1 MPNKRMHYRA
11 CNLCE
16 ALCGIE
22 IELEGDTI
30 IAIRGDKNDP
40 FSRGH
45 ICPKATALQDI
56 YHDPNRLKRPVRRT
70 ENGWEEIS
78 WEEAFTEVTQ
88 NLKAIQEKYGRDAVG
103 IYLGNPNVHNTGA
116 ILYGAPF
123 IRSLRT
129 KNRFSATSV
138 DQLPHHFASYFML
151 GHQLLLPVPD
161 IDRTQHMLILGANPL
176 QSNGSLMTAPD
187 VKNRLKAIQ
196 ARNGKI
202 VVIDPRKTLTAQLAD
217 EHHFIKPSTDAH
229 FLMAFIHVLFSE
241 NLVSLGRLETYIDG
255 IETIQNLVQDF
266 TPEAVAPITGIS
278 AETIRQIVKDFTSAE
293 SAVCYGRVGVSMQ
306 AFGGLCTWAINLI
319 NILTGNFDEEG
330 GAMFT
335 LPAFD
340 VVGMT
345 SATGQV
351 GNYSRWKSRVRERPE
366 FSGELPVSVLGEEML
381 TEGEGQIKAM
391 VTMAG
396 NPVLSTPNGTQLDE
410 GFANLEFMVAIDI
423 YINETTRHAN
433 IILPTTTGLETE
445 HYDVVFHSLAV
456 RNTAKFSEALFE
468 PEEGQLHDWQIL
480 RELRLR
486 MEADT
491 RREGA
496 EDYFTR
502 FSPSQLVDLALK
514 YGSHDVR
521 VRNLRD
527 NPHGEDLGALV
538 QVLPQR
544 LVNKRINLA
553 PDEIISDVPRLTADL
568 SSQTQANA
576 DGFNLMLI
584 GRRHLRSNNSWMH
597 NSERLVRGKN
607 RCTLMMHPHDAQVYK
622 LSDGDCVKVSSRV
635 GEVDIPVEIT
645 DNIMQGVVS
654 IPHGF
659 GHNRTD
665 IQLDVASEYAGVSIN
680 DLTDD
685 QRIDELTGNAAF
697 SGVPVKVRVSEKV

>member
-1 MPNKRMHYRA
+1 MPQTRKHYRA

-22 IELEGDTI
+22 IELEDETI

-56 YHDPNRLKRPVRRT
+56 YNDPNRLKRPIRRT

-78 WEEAFTEVTQ
+78 WDTAFTEVTE
-88 NLKAIQEKYGRDAVG
+88 NLKAVQEKHGRDAVG

-116 ILYGAPF
+116 ILFGAPF

-161 IDRTQHMLILGANPL
+161 IDRTQYMLILGANPL
-176 QSNGSLMTAPD
+176 QSNGSMMTAPD

-196 ARNGKI
+196 KRDGKV

-217 EHHFIKPSTDAH
+217 EHYFIKPSTDAL
-229 FLMAFIHVLFSE
+229 FLMAFIHVLFAE
-241 NLVSLGRLETYIDG
+241 NLVSLGRLELFVDG
-255 IETIQNLVQDF
+255 IETIQDLVQDF
-266 TPEAVAPITGIS
+266 TPESVAQITGIS
-278 AETIRQIVKDFTSAE
+278 AEAIRKIVRDFVTSE

-306 AFGGLCTWAINLI
+306 AFGGLSIWAINLI

-335 LPAFD
+335 VPAFD
-340 VVGMT
+340 VVSMT

-366 FSGELPVSVLGEEML
+366 FGGELPVAVLGEEMH

-410 GFANLEFMVAIDI
+410 GFANLDFMVAIDI

-445 HYDVVFHSLAV
+445 HYDVVFHSLSV
-456 RNTAKFSEALFE
+456 RNTAKFSEALYE
-468 PEEGQLHDWQIL
+468 PEDGQMHDWQIL

-486 MEADT
+486 MEAGT

-496 EDYFTR
+496 DDYFTR
-502 FSPSQLVDLALK
+502 FNPTQLVDLGLK
-514 YGSHDVR
+514 DGSHNVR
-521 VRNLRD
+521 IRNLRD

-538 QVLPQR
+538 SVLPQR
-544 LVNKRINLA
+544 LINKRITLD
-553 PDEIISDVPRLTADL
+553 PDEIIADVPRLKAELD
-568 SSQTQANA
+568 SQTQANV
-576 DGFNLMLI
+576 DGFDLLLI
-584 GRRHLRSNNSWMH
+584 GRRHVRSNNSWMH

-607 RCTLMMHPHDAQVYK
+607 RCTVMMNPQDALKHQ
-622 LSDGDCVKVSSRV
+622 LNEGDCVTVTSRV
-635 GEVDIPVEIT
+635 GQVEIPVEIT
-645 DNIMQGVVS
+645 DTIMQGVVS

-659 GHNRTD
+659 GHNRPD

-685 QRIDELTGNAAF
+685 QRLDELTGNAAF
-697 SGVPVKVRVSEKV
+697 SGVPVKVSVSQKV